1 VGHGIDSTVDKLQI
15 VDASLHR
22 AYATFCMEYH
32 VVEFNRN

>member
-1 VGHGIDSTVDKLQI
+1 LQI